1 MPAAGAVVYGHWPS
15 SPWYSPRA
23 VLTTSSEANIT
34 VRSAELTDAEAI
46 ARIYNYYVEETIVTF
61 EEQPVSAEDMGER
74 VREVHAVS
82 LPWLVA
88 ERGGI
93 VVGYAYASKWK
104 GRCAY
109 RFSVEVTVYLEREL
123 TGRGIGSLLYRYLLP
138 DLESRGLHV
147 ALGGIALPNDASVA
161 LQERFGF
168 EKVAHLREV
177 GFKFNRWID
186 VGYWQKI
193 LAVPRNEIVAR

>member
-1 MPAAGAVVYGHWPS
+1 MAH
-15 SPWYSPRA
+15 
-23 VLTTSSEANIT
+23 
-34 VRSAELTDAEAI
+34 
-46 ARIYNYYVEETIVTF
+46 IYNYFIQETTVTF
-61 EEQPVSAEDMGER
+61 EEQAVSAADICER
-74 VREVHAVS
+74 IREVQTS
-82 LPWLVA
+82 KLPWLIA
-88 ERGGI
+88 EDSNSL
-93 VVGYAYASKWK
+93 VGYAYASRWK

-109 RFSVEVTVYLEREL
+109 RFSVEVTVYVEHAL
-123 TGRGIGSLLYRYLLP
+123 TGQGIGSKLYQQLLP
-138 DLESRGLHV
+138 ELQSRGIHV

-193 LAVPRNEIVAR
+193 L